1 MGNIVGEPF
10 PSFVKNQ
17 VDSRQKVYGK
27 KDRDVKDLQYL
38 NNRTSWIKLGSSI
51 NIDEFSKKYRDL
63 GEEYRDNELAKQLV
77 LFGGSQNDIGGAVD
91 LNSNINR
98 SGRDSLSTAYGFGG
112 LEFGQVPMPGI
123 QSVETKTLNRG
134 SIKRANVTIVA
145 HNPKQFELIEILYL
159 RLGYHVLLEYGH
171 SSYLDDDGE
180 LQTQPPTL
188 MSKFLDGEF
197 STPYQVLDAIQSQKV
212 TTRGNYDALL
222 GKVDKFFWEFNPDGT
237 YKISLSLVSIGDVI
251 QSLNLNTTK
260 SFNKDTDEPIELN
273 YRGNELAKQ
282 FKSRIS
288 ELKRVNTVQGKEN
301 QTSVLTSKLP
311 NGSKIVTYKKHSFS
325 GEKGTTTITNR
336 FYYIRFDEFLRVLE
350 KNLVFT
356 LDLNNKIPAL
366 KFDTDIASNLMYY
379 DPNVFTLDPRICV
392 ADYELPFSD
401 ETRYLFN
408 QHLQF
413 DAFEEKNFKAEIGE
427 TSYGRIMNI
436 FLEMN
441 FILDVLEKNVDE
453 NGKVPLL
460 NFLKSILKEVN
471 NNFSNSTELDVFL
484 DETTNKVKI
493 LEQRSLPNLESILK
507 QFELPNSNTIFD
519 IYGYSSNQTSGFVKT
534 FNFKT
539 EISNAL
545 STTISI
551 GAQSSGTI
559 KGENFS
565 AFSNWNRGLIDRIS
579 PVKSNPLS
587 SKNSLS
593 LDDIK
598 NQISSKEEELNKT
611 KITFLGELLGYSSPG
626 IPSFKPTSV
635 NSFLDLQRDCYE
647 LAEEIVN
654 LKQQQRI
661 LEGNQEGKTNEKV
674 FSNSIAFLPLN
685 LSLTLDGLSG
695 FKIYQSF
702 LLRQGLLPKN
712 YPDNLRFLIKGVSNT
727 INSEGWTTTI
737 ETLSQPTFT
746 KTPKQ
751 LIFGDKLPSTD
762 FVVLARLSDII
773 EEQIETPNADIL
785 RETLQK
791 LGYSEKIG
799 SSDGTDPGPQI
810 SSGGDIT
817 SNMEKVASAVL
828 TTLKQKLPNL
838 SIEVTGG
845 NDLFHQKLQ
854 DSKSRHKKGNGLD
867 FVISPNN
874 LSNVEKVESILQ
886 GYSGGSTSELPIR
899 YLNEYAT
906 KSKNA
911 TGNHF
916 HLSVGAGTEGRKE
929 FFLAKREIR
938 KGKIEKFVV

>member
-1 MGNIVGEPF
+1 MGNIVGENF
-10 PSFVKNQ
+10 PTFVKKQ

-38 NNRTSWIKLGSSI
+38 NNRTPWIKLGSSI
-51 NIDEFSKKYRDL
+51 DIDEFSKKYKDL
-63 GEEYRDNELAKQLV
+63 GGEYRGNELAKQLV
-77 LFGGSQNDIGGAVD
+77 LFGGSQNDIEGVAD
-91 LNSNINR
+91 LNFNINR

-112 LEFGQVPMPGI
+112 LEFGQSPMPGI
-123 QSVETKTLNRG
+123 ESVETRTLNRG
-134 SIKRANVTIVA
+134 SLKRANVTIVA
-145 HNPKQFELIEILYL
+145 HNPRQFELIELLYL

-180 LQTQPPTL
+180 LQSQPPTL
-188 MSKFLDGEF
+188 MSKFLNGEF

-311 NGSKIVTYKKHSFS
+311 NGSKIVTYKKHSFT
-325 GEKGTTTITNR
+325 GEKGTTTIKNR
-336 FYYIRFDEFLRVLE
+336 FYYIRFSEFLRVLE

-413 DAFEEKNFKAEIGE
+413 DAFEEKNFKAKIGE

-441 FILDVLEKNVDE
+441 FILDALEKNVDE

-484 DETTNKVKI
+484 DETANEVKI

-507 QFELPNSNTIFD
+507 QFELSNSNTIFD

-565 AFSNWNRGLIDRIS
+565 AFSNWNRGLIDRIA

-598 NQISSKEEELNKT
+598 NQISFKEEELNKT
-611 KITFLGELLGYSSPG
+611 KIIYLGELLGYSSP

-647 LAEEIVN
+647 LAEEIEN

-661 LEGNQEGKTNEKV
+661 LEGNLEGKTNEKV

-712 YPDNLRFLIKGVSNT
+712 YPDNLKFLIRGISNT

-737 ETLSQPTFT
+737 ETLSIPNFT

-762 FVVLARLSDII
+762 FV
-773 EEQIETPNADIL
+773 EEQTTPPPSETPNADKL

-817 SNMEKVASAVL
+817 PDMEKVASAVL
-828 TTLKQKLPNL
+828 TTIKQKLSGI

-867 FVISPNN
+867 FVIRPNN
-874 LSNVEKVESILQ
+874 LSNVEKVENILQ

-916 HLSVGAGTEGRKE
+916 HLSVGAGTEGRRE
-929 FFLAKREIR
+929 FFFAKRKIEQ
-938 KGKIEKFVV
+938 GKIEKFTV